1 MTYLKI
7 PKLIILFLIFFYTS
21 AINANEKI
29 YYINMDY
36 IINNSVAGKS
46 IIEKL
51 NKKRLKNIEKFKKDE
66 EKLKS
71 EEKKIISQKNVLDND
86 EYKKKIITFRD
97 KISDYNSKK
106 NIEVNRLKET
116 QIKAQALLIE
126 SLTPILAEY
135 AKDNSIS
142 LILSKK
148 DIIIGKSELDIT
160 KPILKILD
168 SKIKNIDIN

>member
-71 EEKKIISQKNVLDND
+71 KEKKIISQKNVLDND
-86 EYKKKIITFRD
+86 EYKKKIITF
-97 KISDYNSKK
+97 
-106 NIEVNRLKET
+106 
-116 QIKAQALLIE
+116 
-126 SLTPILAEY
+126 
-135 AKDNSIS
+135 
-142 LILSKK
+142 
-148 DIIIGKSELDIT
+148 
-160 KPILKILD
+160 
-168 SKIKNIDIN
+168 